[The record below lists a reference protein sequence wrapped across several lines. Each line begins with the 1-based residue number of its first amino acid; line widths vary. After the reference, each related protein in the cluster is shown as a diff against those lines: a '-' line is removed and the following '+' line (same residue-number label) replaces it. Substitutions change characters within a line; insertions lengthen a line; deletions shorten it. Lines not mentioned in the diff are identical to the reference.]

1 MELYHHGILGM
12 KWGIRRYQNPDGS
25 LTPAGQRRRDRR
37 DNRWVN
43 RNAKK
48 IYKKTEKK
56 SAKEMKQFTRNELN
70 PKYAEQIRAKRV
82 GLSYVNDYNRK
93 LAEVMNKNVGVI
105 EAPSG
110 KIVQFIAKRGEIG
123 VHMALADPGYDM
135 SQVKR
140 GVYASGRIPQTK
152 DFPISG
158 SGRKNRPRS

>member
-1 MELYHHGILGM
+1 MMTNYLSHHGILGM

-48 IYKKTEKK
+48 IMKRTSKK
-56 SAKEMKQFTRNELN
+56 SAKEMKQFVRNELN
-70 PKYAEQIRAKRV
+70 PKYADQIRAKRV

-93 LAEVMNKNVGVI
+93 LAEVMNRNVGTL

-110 KIVQFIAKRGEIG
+110 KIVQFIAKRGEVG

-135 SQVKR
+135 SQVQR
-140 GVYASGRIPQTK
+140 GVYASGRIAYK
-152 DFPISG
+152 KKEV
-158 SGRKNRPRS
+158 GRM

>member
-1 MELYHHGILGM
+1 MTNYLSHHGILGM

-25 LTPAGQRRRDRR
+25 LTPAGQKRRDRR

-56 SAKEMKQFTRNELN
+56 SAKEMKQFVRTELN
-70 PKYAEQIRAKRV
+70 PKYADQIRAKRV

-93 LAEVMNKNVGVI
+93 LAEVMNRNVGEI

-110 KIVQFIAKRGEIG
+110 KIVQFIAKRGEVG

-140 GVYASGRIPQTK
+140 GVYASGRIAYK
-152 DFPISG
+152 KKEV
-158 SGRKNRPRS
+158 GRI

>member
-1 MELYHHGILGM
+1 MDYLAHHGILGQ

-25 LTPAGQRRRDRR
+25 LTEAGQRHRDKV

-43 RNAKK
+43 RHAKK

-56 SAKEMKQFTRNELN
+56 SAKEMKQFVRNELN
-70 PKYAEQIRAKRV
+70 PKYADQIRATRV

-93 LAEVMNKNVGVI
+93 LAEVMNRNVGEI

-110 KIVQFIAKRGEIG
+110 KIVQFIAKRGEVG

-140 GVYASGRIPQTK
+140 GVYASGRIAYK
-152 DFPISG
+152 KKEV
-158 SGRKNRPRS
+158 GRI